1 MDRRIIIHN
10 PFFDAWYGINL
21 YKFLTRRVSH
31 LKDSYLGDYLIRTK
45 NKNII
50 IYVELNQNSFFGNR
64 LLIRL
69 GIMPLITLTEF
80 FFWCLINRINIFS
93 LNIIFNKNNIRPNDV
108 LLSNS
113 YCNLDLKYRYEDLES
128 IDAITAFILQHS
140 FADTDIISDN
150 SKKLGVD
157 LFIAENNLKKNSAY
171 IKNYFNWYKKDV
183 YHLPY
188 VYKPRFKNLKL
199 FNQRKNICF
208 ATGTYENL
216 KDHPRYKGLKDFFE
230 IETIHPMRKIIYE
243 NANDMKDIIYSKIS
257 DYNEVELKSVNGG
270 VIIKI
275 YNRLYNTFF
284 VKQTNYFKFDIV
296 AEYNNAKMFI
306 VPEEANNLPGIG
318 FVEGMACG
326 SAYIGLDDPMYKD
339 IGLLPEVHY
348 ISYDGTLSDLKIKIR
363 YYQDNNAELEKIAKR
378 GYEFAKENF
387 NGEHVAQKLYN
398 DLMKSEISSSFVINN
413 KKDNVLK
420 DIAK

>member
-1 MDRRIIIHN
+1 
-10 PFFDAWYGINL
+10 
-21 YKFLTRRVSH
+21 
-31 LKDSYLGDYLIRTK
+31 
-45 NKNII
+45 
-50 IYVELNQNSFFGNR
+50 
-64 LLIRL
+64 LL
-69 GIMPLITLTEF
+69 
-80 FFWCLINRINIFS
+80 
-93 LNIIFNKNNIRPNDV
+93 
-108 LLSNS
+108 
-113 YCNLDLKYRYEDLES
+113 
-128 IDAITAFILQHS
+128 
-140 FADTDIISDN
+140 
-150 SKKLGVD
+150 
-157 LFIAENNLKKNSAY
+157 
-171 IKNYFNWYKKDV
+171 
-183 YHLPY
+183 
-188 VYKPRFKNLKL
+188 
-199 FNQRKNICF
+199 
-208 ATGTYENL
+208 GTYENL